1 MLATYK
7 TKISCSQPQEVLQ
20 AVLENAVDR
29 YLSLHPTV
37 FPIDRQDLSINLK
50 VQKNYRSKGEIVTI
64 SIASES
70 FYIASESI
78 AKPNRLIAW
87 GKNRDNV
94 LILSSYI
101 QEAIAQLFYSVASI

>member
-1 MLATYK
+1 MVLATYK

-20 AVLENAVDR
+20 AVMENAVDR

-37 FPIDRQDLSINLK
+37 FPINRQDLSIKLK
-50 VQKNYRSKGEIVTI
+50 VQKNYRSKGEILTI
-64 SIASES
+64 SIAQLS

-78 AKPNRLIAW
+78 VKPDRLIAW

-94 LILSSYI
+94 LTLSEYVR
-101 QEAIAQLFYSVASI
+101 AIAQLSYSIA

>member
-1 MLATYK
+1 MVLATYE

-20 AVLENAVDR
+20 AVMENAVDR

-50 VQKNYRSKGEIVTI
+50 VQKNYRSKGEILTI
-64 SIASES
+64 SIAEES

-78 AKPNRLIAW
+78 TKPHQLIAW

-94 LILSSYI
+94 LTLSGYVRD
-101 QEAIAQLFYSVASI
+101 AIAQLSYSIA